1 MESDAALGCCIEV
14 SAQEITNKNL
24 SSDKFVRYGEKS
36 ASAYRRCVVCGDRWS
51 IGDVTRL
58 SLECPLRNGFSLR
71 RDCFGET
78 NWRHD
83 EFITDM
89 DFEAAWGG

>member
-36 ASAYRRCVVCGDRWS
+36 AD
-51 IGDVTRL
+51 
-58 SLECPLRNGFSLR
+58 
-71 RDCFGET
+71 
-78 NWRHD
+78 
-83 EFITDM
+83 
-89 DFEAAWGG
+89 